1 MHYAPLTR
9 YPGGAGNVSSH
20 GVNVMPTIGGHFIY
34 FMSGVL
40 ILLAVVWFI
49 CIILGD
55 ADIRE
60 CFSNLSFDL
69 GSGGYY
75 SGIIRDSRWE
85 PRGPAVAV
93 GPQPTTKNYW
103 PHRLP
108 SVGLCARSFAT
119 ENAPIHMAP

>member
-1 MHYAPLTR
+1 MAGAPHCRPVDGAQLSAPAFQMKFQDGFQALDVSPSHQKIWYNTGPTQSGTLLVHYAPLTG

-20 GVNVMPTIGGHFIY
+20 GVNVMPTIGGYFIY

-49 CIILGD
+49 CIIFGD

-75 SGIIRDSRWE
+75 
-85 PRGPAVAV
+85 
-93 GPQPTTKNYW
+93 
-103 PHRLP
+103 
-108 SVGLCARSFAT
+108 
-119 ENAPIHMAP
+119 